1 MFGYFRF
8 GGKIKMEQCPK
19 CKTKYAK
26 FPYKDE
32 QGKFIWKNFI
42 KMDLVSVMFL
52 IAIVFMTYAYYHDTE
67 ACRDILE
74 NPIESCERIGCDC
87 TMQKGDDTQWQNL
100 QPSNIT
106 FTLDG

>member
-1 MFGYFRF
+1 M
-8 GGKIKMEQCPK
+8 K
-19 CKTKYAK
+19 CTNCGNKVVR

-32 QGKFIWKNFI
+32 EGKFIWKNFI